1 MARVSK
7 SLYDN
12 IDVENFFNQWHR
24 DIRRFTEDL
33 NVDCALEVI
42 KISKIS
48 TFNISNYK
56 KVFNLVNSRN
66 CKPILERILKEENV
80 SNFLNILKE
89 RDSFYPREIDRG
101 YSIKEIFKSVKNDD
115 YHPILFLELNKKYYI
130 IDGRTRFYC
139 CLFLNIPAKV
149 RIISDKILNENC
161 RKQIT

>member
-1 MARVSK
+1 MRS
-7 SLYDN
+7 YND
-12 IDVENFFNQWHR
+12 FFFGG
-24 DIRRFTEDL
+24 I
-33 NVDCALEVI
+33 
-42 KISKIS
+42 
-48 TFNISNYK
+48 
-56 KVFNLVNSRN
+56 
-66 CKPILERILKEENV
+66 ERILKEKNV

-101 YSIKEIFKSVKNDD
+101 YSIKEIFESVKNDD